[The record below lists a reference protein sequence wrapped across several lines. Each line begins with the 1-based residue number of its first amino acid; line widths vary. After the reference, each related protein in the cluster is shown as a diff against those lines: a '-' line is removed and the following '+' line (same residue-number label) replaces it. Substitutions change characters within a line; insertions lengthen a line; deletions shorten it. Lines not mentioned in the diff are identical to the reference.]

1 MEARKGVVGF
11 TVVWLVMMLEMST
24 LISASS
30 DPIMP
35 AHIVPQPESCIEQC
49 MKECKS
55 SGIGVAACIKY
66 CPVHCLPPET
76 SSRRAH
82 YCTLGCML
90 EQCAK
95 FTDDEE
101 MIGRCVSN
109 CQKKMFKKAL
119 EAKSQQRL
127 SGADRKKL
135 KRTVKERFRHIS
147 DADIDVLLPPK
158 VDVIVSKYP
167 NRVLVFAL
175 EGDYPIFF
183 DSDGRGKEIFPTV
196 YALWKVQD
204 LLPAFV
210 LKGGE
215 VSRFVLGGADL
226 MFPGIHIPP
235 EGLPSFL
242 AGEPW
247 AVKVPGNQAP
257 IAVGTTTVS
266 STEALKAGLR
276 RKELKINHYYRD
288 TLWESAENCYVPNAG
303 FLEDVVFEDPALFS
317 TSLASHSC
325 EDDASVGQGNA
336 INNEEMGDA
345 PNVKNIPSI
354 LDRISTEETVVTND
368 VTEQIAT
375 AMGDMQVMENAS
387 KVELN
392 VDDQQSLSVEDVDA
406 LLDKCLLQ
414 ALHTTIMDK
423 DLPMP
428 GSTLWSG
435 HVLPCRPLG
444 VTLDIKKSSYKKLSK
459 WLQSKSSSGLISVKE
474 DKYKKELNK
483 ILDVVELYKPSVH
496 VNPVFASVGVD
507 TGKLYT
513 ASEASQVVFG
523 YVDKE
528 NLVKPANKSIVVL
541 DATLCDALY
550 KGAIKKGSMYPTEIH
565 KKDLGQTFINRMQ
578 SHIRV
583 TRGSDSVVRKG
594 ALKPIQIMTER
605 RQGNKKVTKLSGLES
620 FLIDAEALASELQKK
635 FACSTTIAELPGKK
649 GLEVLVQGGVIDDLA
664 RHLVEQYGIQKR
676 YIEVLDKTKK

>member
-1 MEARKGVVGF
+1 
-11 TVVWLVMMLEMST
+11 
-24 LISASS
+24 
-30 DPIMP
+30 
-35 AHIVPQPESCIEQC
+35 
-49 MKECKS
+49 
-55 SGIGVAACIKY
+55 
-66 CPVHCLPPET
+66 
-76 SSRRAH
+76 
-82 YCTLGCML
+82 
-90 EQCAK
+90 
-95 FTDDEE
+95 
-101 MIGRCVSN
+101 
-109 CQKKMFKKAL
+109 MFKKAL
-119 EAKSQQRL
+119 DAKSQQRL

-135 KRTVKERFRHIS
+135 KRTVKERFPHIS

-158 VDVIVSKYP
+158 VDVTVSKYP

-175 EGDYPIFF
+175 EGDYPVFF

-226 MFPGIHIPP
+226 MFPGIHIPA

-247 AVKVPGNQAP
+247 AVKVPGNPAP
-257 IAVGTTTVS
+257 IAVGTTTMS

-276 RKELKINHYYRD
+276 GKALKINHYYHD

-317 TSLASHSC
+317 RSQASDSC
-325 EDDASVGQGNA
+325 EDDASFGQGNA
-336 INNEEMGDA
+336 INNEEVGDA

-354 LDRISTEETVVTND
+354 LDRTYTEEIVVTND
-368 VTEQIAT
+368 VTEQIST
-375 AMGDMQVMENAS
+375 TMGDIQVMENAS
-387 KVELN
+387 EVELN

-474 DKYKKELNK
+474 DKYKKEVTLFSVNRDHQDYTSFKPEKRTAKQPVNDVVNEGQLNK
-483 ILDVVELYKPSVH
+483 ILDVAELYKSSVH
-496 VNPVFASVGVD
+496 VNPVFASVGAD

-649 GLEVLVQGGVIDDLA
+649 GLEVLVQGGVIDNLA